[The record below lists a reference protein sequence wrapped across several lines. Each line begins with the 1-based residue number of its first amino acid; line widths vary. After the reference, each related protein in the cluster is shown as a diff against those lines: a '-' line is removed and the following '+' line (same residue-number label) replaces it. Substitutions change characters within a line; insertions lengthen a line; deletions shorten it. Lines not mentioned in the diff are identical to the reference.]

1 MGTKVFGKVKVVTVG
16 GGGRM
21 LGTKMIWALFFGI
34 GISCTSRHVLHSKQM
49 CSYVH
54 INHI

>member
-1 MGTKVFGKVKVVTVG
+1 MGTKVFGKVEVVTVG